1 MNKKPDTRQT
11 LVNEALKMFLTRGY
25 DAKSLN
31 DIALK
36 CGVTKGDF
44 YHYFKSKDQL
54 FRDVIEQI
62 SKEYE
67 EYFIRDVMSKESFE
81 NFFFSYFSIISYH
94 DKMSSLMGIDMNM
107 VDLVFDGIKKL
118 PDLRKS
124 IAAIYT
130 GLKEVIITRINRAK
144 EEDEIDPS
152 IDPESL
158 ALEIIILIEGM
169 ILFEVLLQDENPA
182 GGKTAIIA
190 EKIWGRIKKS

>member
-1 MNKKPDTRQT
+1 MNNKPDTRKT

-25 DAKSLN
+25 DATSIN
-31 DIALK
+31 DISMK
-36 CGVTKGDF
+36 CGVTKGAF

-62 SKEYE
+62 SEEYE
-67 EYFIRDVMSKESFE
+67 EFFIREIMSKESFE
-81 NFFFSYFSIISYH
+81 DFFFAYFSIISYH
-94 DKMSSLMGIDMNM
+94 DKMSSHMGIDMNM

-130 GLKEVIITRINRAK
+130 GLKDVMITRINSAR
-144 EEDEIDPS
+144 EDGEIDPS
-152 IDPESL
+152 VDPESL

-182 GGKTAIIA
+182 AGKTDIIA
-190 EKIWGRIKKS
+190 GKIWERIKKS

>member
-1 MNKKPDTRQT
+1 MNNKPDTRKT

-25 DAKSLN
+25 DATSIN
-31 DIALK
+31 DISMK
-36 CGVTKGDF
+36 CGVTKGAF

-62 SKEYE
+62 SEEYE
-67 EYFIRDVMSKESFE
+67 EFFIREIMSKESFE
-81 NFFFSYFSIISYH
+81 DFFFAYFSIISYH
-94 DKMSSLMGIDMNM
+94 DKMSSHMGIDMNM
-107 VDLVFDGIKKL
+107 VDLVFDGIKKI

-130 GLKEVIITRINRAK
+130 GLKEVMITRINSAR
-144 EEDEIDPS
+144 EDGEIDS
-152 IDPESL
+152 SVDPESL

-182 GGKTAIIA
+182 AGKTDIIA
-190 EKIWGRIKKS
+190 GKIWERIKKS